1 MISKL
6 LTGAMAP
13 GGSQGRLST
22 LIFHRVL
29 SEPDPIFPGEPDIR
43 RFDEML
49 GWVKRWFNVLPLD
62 RAVHLL
68 ARNELPARTL
78 TITFDDGYADNAEN
92 ALPVLQKHGMSATF
106 FIATSFLNGGRMW
119 NDTVIEAVRNT
130 DRSELDLIEIGLGR
144 HTVASPDEKR
154 AAIESILRQIKYEL
168 PADRLERAAAIAKMA
183 GSRLSDR
190 LMMRSDQVRVLR
202 DSGMQIGAHTL
213 NHPILARLSDADAR
227 FEMQGSKVFLEDL
240 LGEEIPLFAYP
251 NGRPDQ
257 DYLSRH
263 AIIAREV
270 GFTAAVS
277 TAPGVAL
284 PDADLF
290 QIPRFTPWDRTAMR
304 FGLRMLMNT
313 RVTRPA
319 VATT

>member
-1 MISKL
+1 MIFKQL
-6 LTGAMAP
+6 AGAMAP

-68 ARNELPARTL
+68 ARKQLPARAM

-106 FIATSFLNGGRMW
+106 FIATSFLDGGRMW
-119 NDTVIEAVRNT
+119 NDTVIEAVRNCN
-130 DRSELDLIEIGLGR
+130 RAELDLVDLGLGR
-144 HTVASPDEKR
+144 CTIVSPDEKR
-154 AAIESILRQIKYEL
+154 VAIEGILRQIKYES
-168 PADRLERAAAIAKMA
+168 PADRLERVQAIAKVA
-183 GSRLSDR
+183 GSRLSDG
-190 LMMRSDQVRVLR
+190 LMMRSDQVRALR
-202 DSGMQIGAHTL
+202 NAGMQIGAHTL
-213 NHPILARLSDADAR
+213 NHPILARLSDEDAR
-227 FEMQGSKVFLEDL
+227 FEMQGSKAFLENL
-240 LGEEIPLFAYP
+240 LGEEVPLFAYP

-257 DYLSRH
+257 DYQRRH
-263 AIIAREV
+263 AILAQEA

-284 PDADLF
+284 PDADMF
-290 QIPRFTPWDRTAMR
+290 QIPRFTPWDRTPMR
-304 FGLRMLMNT
+304 FGLRMLMNA

-319 VATT
+319 LATT